1 MNLWCLIPYLIYRY
15 IPWRCNDGINIE
27 TSFHDKH
34 LSELTPSVIGGFGTA
49 ENSDV
54 AS

>member
-1 MNLWCLIPYLIYRY
+1 MNLRCSIPYAIYRDS
-15 IPWRCNDGINIE
+15 PWRCTDGISIE

-34 LSELTPSVIGGFGTA
+34 LSELTPSVIGGFCTG